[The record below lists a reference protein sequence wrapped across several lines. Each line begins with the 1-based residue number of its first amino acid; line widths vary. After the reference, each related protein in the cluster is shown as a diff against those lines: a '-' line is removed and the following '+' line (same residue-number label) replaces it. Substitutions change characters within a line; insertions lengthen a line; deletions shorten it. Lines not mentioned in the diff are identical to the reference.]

1 MTSKQRRRRLYET
14 TAESSSSGDETVEV
28 MNVDVEAPL
37 AENNS
42 HMPDALARS
51 SKVIQ
56 RWCGYTAAY
65 CVIPIPGI
73 ELAAVSTSQVL
84 MIREISRE
92 YGVDFSWRRANILV
106 AALFGGITSS
116 ASMLLLT
123 RVLLPFASVLSLAGL
138 NASITYILGQ
148 AFSVHFNAGGT
159 LDDFDIKSVRK
170 DLVDGIF

>member
-1 MTSKQRRRRLYET
+1 M
-14 TAESSSSGDETVEV
+14 
-28 MNVDVEAPL
+28 
-37 AENNS
+37 
-42 HMPDALARS
+42 
-51 SKVIQ
+51 
-56 RWCGYTAAY
+56 
-65 CVIPIPGI
+65 
-73 ELAAVSTSQVL
+73 
-84 MIREISRE
+84 
-92 YGVDFSWRRANILV
+92 V